1 MCGNVV
7 MVAPRIS
14 LVRNNENCA
23 DEILYGDEC
32 WSACGH
38 DTFPSHEINK
48 IQYFMYIIQFK
59 LNEMY
64 LVHIFDPSI
73 NTYIS
78 SSMYK

>member
-1 MCGNVV
+1 MGGNVV
-7 MVAPRIS
+7 MVLAPRKPGK
-14 LVRNNENCA
+14 NENCA
-23 DEILYGDEC
+23 DEILYGD
-32 WSACGH
+32 AGMTH
-38 DTFPSHEINK
+38 FLHEINK